1 MVYTF
6 IAGGNRVECQTL
18 FQVLDY
24 AEQFYDEEV
33 KYGRRNRVVGRETVQ
48 SLSGTTVHFD
58 DGKVQRTFKL
68 WDRGHDHLQS
78 RSGKTYSPQTR
89 FVLEPV

>member
-18 FQVLDY
+18 IQVLDY
-24 AEQFYDEEV
+24 AEQFFIEES
-33 KYGRRNRVVGRETVQ
+33 KYGRRRRVVGRETVQ

-58 DGKVQRTFKL
+58 NGKVQRSFKL
-68 WDRGHDHLQS
+68 WDHGRDHLQS
-78 RSGKTYSPQTR
+78 RSGKLKTPQTR
-89 FVLEPV
+89 FVLVPI